1 MHRLPTAAALA
12 SALLLISGCVFAPV
26 SPPRGILFTNQ
37 TAPLVTMGTKG
48 SKEGR
53 VSSHNVLFLVGWGDS
68 GLDAAME
75 KGDITRV
82 TNADYQVINYF
93 LFYQR
98 YTTIARGE

>member
-1 MHRLPTAAALA
+1 MRRYCLAAVLC
-12 SALLLISGCVFAPV
+12 SAVFLFTGCVFAPV

-53 VSSHNVLFLVGWGDS
+53 VSSHNILFLVGWGDS